1 MFVVC
6 FLTFLSGCFTWG
18 EFQGNATFALTCW
31 GKKVVITSVQNTWD
45 TLQNWHL
52 SSANITWTPVT
63 SCFMLSEKISICK
76 AKKWYWYLEHD
87 WDWVTDLNGL
97 RPQLCI
103 TFLTHLIKIRDSLVS
118 VTSSLPGLMIQV
130 LRGFYS
136 SLQHMQV
143 LSRSLRSIYDST
155 CQM

>member
-6 FLTFLSGCFTWG
+6 FLTFLPGCFTWG

-52 SSANITWTPVT
+52 SSANILEPLWLLV
-63 SCFMLSEKISICK
+63 SCCQRKSQF
-76 AKKWYWYLEHD
+76 AKRKWNWYLEHD
-87 WDWVTDLNGL
+87 RVTDLNGL
-97 RPQLCI
+97 RTQLCI
-103 TFLTHLIKIRDSLVS
+103 TFLTHLIKIRDSVVR
-118 VTSSLPGLMIQV
+118 VTSSLQRLMIQV
-130 LRGFYS
+130 LTGFYS

-143 LSRSLRSIYDST
+143 LRSSLGSIYDST
-155 CQM
+155 CQ